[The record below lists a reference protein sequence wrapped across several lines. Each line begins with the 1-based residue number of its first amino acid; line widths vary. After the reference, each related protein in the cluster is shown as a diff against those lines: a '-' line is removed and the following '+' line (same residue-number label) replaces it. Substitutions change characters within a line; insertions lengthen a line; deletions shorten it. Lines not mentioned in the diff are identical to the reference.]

1 MDGEEDQQR
10 TETEKKQEQK
20 KMILSAKTA
29 ITSYCKGCKFSY
41 QDRPEMTGPCFFGGS
56 FVLLCP
62 LLILVVFGCM
72 EKTEEVNSEEID
84 KALKNIK

>member
-41 QDRPEMTGPCFFGGS
+41 QDRPEMTGPRFFGGS

-62 LLILVVFGCM
+62 LLILVVFGCV
-72 EKTEEVNSEEID
+72 EKTEEVNSGEID